1 MDNGICNR
9 RSLFTTLEVRL
20 REFKSH
26 YGKLIINCD
35 SQTPNADV
43 DHIWNN
49 LQANSAKPQKQ
60 SCLPQA
66 NSTILDDLLIYL
78 YLLIG
83 YAPESFKVAVNKPLL
98 FKPTPDQK
106 AFPSI

>member
-1 MDNGICNR
+1 M
-9 RSLFTTLEVRL
+9 
-20 REFKSH
+20 
-26 YGKLIINCD
+26 
-35 SQTPNADV
+35 

-49 LQANSAKPQKQ
+49 LQTEANSAKPQKQ

-98 FKPTPDQK
+98 LKPTLDQK
-106 AFPSI
+106 AFPFYLRFLTVNQLCD